1 MNFIIH
7 KIMRKL
13 FLLLFVAINVPSFAQ
28 RFNMNGEKVVSSV
41 CIDGYNVLGEVEEHA
56 DIYFTY
62 NTSLQLEQAVR
73 IIATF
78 GDKYKDILTKDVN
91 GNFIRTSYFNGK
103 KSFDSQYEYK
113 TNEKGLIM
121 SKIDKGDAAMFI
133 FDYVYDCDR
142 LVQISHKIRYKS
154 GREWV
159 KGGRDDMSYIC
170 FDYIDNNCYW
180 DKMWSALDVN
190 DIRRYYNTDMHYDN
204 CSYSDIVNDTNI
216 NPNLFVFDGGWYIS
230 LDVYE
235 FELATEWCGLKSKN
249 IVIRCGG
256 FEIMTQKDN
265 KGNLVELVEIGESG
279 RIYRRVK
286 LTYLY

>member
-1 MNFIIH
+1 
-7 KIMRKL
+7 MRKL

-78 GDKYKDILTKDVN
+78 GDKYKDIL
-91 GNFIRTSYFNGK
+91 
-103 KSFDSQYEYK
+103 
-113 TNEKGLIM
+113 

-249 IVIRCGG
+249 IVNRCGG

>member
-1 MNFIIH
+1 
-7 KIMRKL
+7 MRRL
-13 FLLLFVAINVPSFAQ
+13 FLLLLIVINVQIFAQ
-28 RFNMNGEKVVSSV
+28 KLNTRGEKVVSSV
-41 CIDGYNVLGEVEEHA
+41 CIDGYNVLGEVEEHV

-62 NTSLQLEQAVR
+62 DDSMQLVKAVR
-73 IIATF
+73 VISTY
-78 GDKYKDILTKDVN
+78 GDEYKDVLNKDIN
-91 GNFIRTSYFNGK
+91 GDINRISYFNGK
-103 KSFDSQYEYK
+103 KSFDYQYVYK
-113 TNEKGLIM
+113 TNEKGLIQ
-121 SKIDKGDAAMFI
+121 SKTKKGDAAMFI

-216 NPNLFVFDGGWYIS
+216 NPNLFMYMGICWYIC
-230 LDVYE
+230 LDMHE
-235 FELATEWCGLKSKN
+235 FELATEWCGLKSMN
-249 IVIRCGG
+249 IVNRCSS
-256 FEIMTQKDN
+256 FEIEALKDN
-265 KGNLVELVEIGESG
+265 KGNLVELKEFGKSG

-286 LTYLY
+286 LFYVY